1 MRRAH
6 RQVQLMIRDL
16 VRAAAGAGQVRTD
29 VPPEELAAF
38 CVNAVEG
45 TRTNSSKA
53 AVRRLVSV
61 TMAGL
66 RTAG

>member
-1 MRRAH
+1 MDM
-6 RQVQLMIRDL
+6 V
-16 VRAAAGAGQVRTD
+16 
-29 VPPEELAAF
+29 AAF
-38 CVNAVEG
+38 CVNAVAA

-66 RTAG
+66 RAAG